1 MLHFYVN
8 VLSIHSTV
16 SVAEN
21 GTCICICSMLS
32 KLMKFNG
39 MFNRHSFDRKEWYHH
54 WLSVLFTH
62 MNDVTYITFQYIITM
77 FSPEYYCY
85 TVLYYTILKIA
96 YKPLVRSLICLN
108 IHIDVFLIPPI
119 IVHTGSVIGLHMEGT
134 CSSSRTIWL
143 IISEHGGH
151 NTFFLLT
158 HNQFA
163 VNIFFPFFSLRWH
176 IFKKKK
182 KKKVWRKSR
191 TTKAAT

>member
-1 MLHFYVN
+1 M
-8 VLSIHSTV
+8 T
-16 SVAEN
+16 
-21 GTCICICSMLS
+21 
-32 KLMKFNG
+32 
-39 MFNRHSFDRKEWYHH
+39 
-54 WLSVLFTH
+54 SVLFTH
-62 MNDVTYITFQYIITM
+62 MNDVTYITFQYIYIWMIITM

-158 HNQFA
+158 HNQFG
-163 VNIFFPFFSLRWH
+163 VNIFPPFFLSGDT
-176 IFKKKK
+176 FSKKK